1 MKWERVCGASNEAE
15 IIGEIVEGGR
25 VKMEE
30 HSDGAKGSSEEERV
44 RDNVSANCNGRS
56 EKAIVL
62 CILFMLSLLSVTD
75 AATTGPEPESIGNVN
90 ATSQLIVASLST
102 PPASEAE
109 ASRTGI
115 PPSVTSKKLSQGRSD
130 E

>member
-1 MKWERVCGASNEAE
+1 
-15 IIGEIVEGGR
+15 
-25 VKMEE
+25 MEE

-75 AATTGPEPESIGNVN
+75 AATTGPESESIGNVN

-109 ASRTGI
+109 ASRPRI
-115 PPSVTSKKLSQGRSD
+115 ASKKLSRGRSD

>member
-1 MKWERVCGASNEAE
+1 
-15 IIGEIVEGGR
+15 
-25 VKMEE
+25 MEE

-44 RDNVSANCNGRS
+44 GDNVSADCNGRS

-62 CILFMLSLLSVTD
+62 CILFMLTLLSVTD
-75 AATTGPEPESIGNVN
+75 AATTGPDPESIGNVN

-109 ASRTGI
+109 ASRPGI
-115 PPSVTSKKLSQGRSD
+115 ASSIASKKLSRGTSD

>member
-1 MKWERVCGASNEAE
+1 
-15 IIGEIVEGGR
+15 
-25 VKMEE
+25 MEE
-30 HSDGAKGSSEEERV
+30 HSDGAKGSSEEESV

-75 AATTGPEPESIGNVN
+75 AATMGTDSESIGTVN

-109 ASRTGI
+109 ASRPGI
-115 PPSVTSKKLSQGRSD
+115 ASSVASKKLSQGRSD

>member
-1 MKWERVCGASNEAE
+1 
-15 IIGEIVEGGR
+15 
-25 VKMEE
+25 MEE

-56 EKAIVL
+56 EKAIVFL
-62 CILFMLSLLSVTD
+62 LFALSLLSVTD
-75 AATTGPEPESIGNVN
+75 AAKTGPESESIGNVN

-109 ASRTGI
+109 ASRSAI
-115 PPSVTSKKLSQGRSD
+115 ASSVASKKLSRGRSD